1 VVARSVF
8 SLIGP
13 VSPVR
18 APFSVA
24 ACGEKRVALGVRVDI
39 RPLNTRGEVER
50 MFEPISG

>member
-1 VVARSVF
+1 MF

-24 ACGEKRVALGVRVDI
+24 ARGEKRVALGVRVDI
-39 RPLNTRGEVER
+39 RPLNTRGKIER
-50 MFEPISG
+50 PPNRSAKQDAWR